1 MRQSRVATVPDPMCL
16 ERNLAALATHQPRL
30 VERLRPAPFAVT
42 TTASTGEPTTTLEVP
57 PERRLHSAY
66 APGLEA
72 RAQLDTLDPT
82 QPAWLVG
89 LGLGYLADAL
99 LERDVP
105 GLLVTEPNLSLIKTA
120 LALFD
125 FEAPL
130 AAGRMRLCQD
140 EREDHGVLTP
150 LPPQRFIHPAMA
162 DVYEDRARR
171 ARFEARREGARG
183 TVLMMHGKLFV
194 ADLSQ
199 LLEAEGWAVRIAKPA
214 GLDVARFDA
223 LLDETKPRFLFTVNF
238 SPELAFLATRRGLTY
253 LSWTI
258 DPLPPSRLQ
267 LLPGTDPKRC
277 VAFAHRH
284 AIVEALKAAGLPRC
298 AFMPL
303 AASPSRRPAEQGL
316 DPYRCAVSFVGSSL
330 VVEERS
336 LMKRIEALEAPPTL
350 WPRLKTWLDE
360 LFEARGRDLSFE
372 GIGPDDLPPFLRSA
386 LPEADAVEL
395 ADRANGALSHRLR
408 MRRVELLEDLKIDV
422 YGDDGWEPLG
432 GRYRGRAH
440 HGEELTTI
448 YTASGTNLDVPR
460 IYQRDIVT
468 MRVFDVMR
476 CRGVVLAEESPA
488 LKALFD
494 DAHLL
499 TYRDDASLRAQVLR
513 LRDDPT
519 LGATIGEAARRHVE
533 ANHTMRHRLATL
545 LKAVDED
552 A

>member
-1 MRQSRVATVPDPMCL
+1 MCL
-16 ERNLAALATHQPRL
+16 ERNLAALATHQASL
-30 VERLRPAPFAVT
+30 VERLRSVPFTSITAAV
-42 TTASTGEPTTTLEVP
+42 TGEPTATLEVP
-57 PERRLHSAY
+57 HERRLHSAF

-72 RAQLDTLDPT
+72 QAQLDTLDVTRPV
-82 QPAWLVG
+82 WLVG

-105 GLLVTEPNLSLIKTA
+105 GLLVTEPNLSILKTA

-125 FEAPL
+125 FEASL
-130 AAGRMRLCQD
+130 AAGRLRVCHD
-140 EREDHGVLTP
+140 ERADHAVLTP
-150 LPPQRFIHPAMA
+150 LPTQRFIHPALA

-194 ADLSQ
+194 ADLAE
-199 LLEAEGWAVRIAKPA
+199 LLEAQGWAVRIAKPA

-223 LLDETKPRFLFTVNF
+223 LLEETKPRFLFTVNF

-267 LLPGTDPKRC
+267 LLPGTDPERC

-284 AIVEALKAAGLPRC
+284 AIVHALRAAGLTRC

-316 DPYRCAVSFVGSSL
+316 ERYRCAVSFVGSSL

-336 LMKRIEALEAPPTL
+336 LMKRLEALGAPTDL
-350 WPRLKTWLDE
+350 WPRVVTWLDE
-360 LFEARGRDLSFE
+360 RFDARGRDLSFE
-372 GIGPDDLPPFLRSA
+372 GIGPEDLPDFVRSA

-408 MRRVELLEDLKIDV
+408 MRRVELLDDLKIDV

-432 GRYRGRAH
+432 ARYRGRAH

-448 YTASGTNLDVPR
+448 YTASGANLDVPR

-476 CRGVVLAEESPA
+476 CRGVVLAEASPA
-488 LKALFD
+488 LKELFD

-499 TYRDDASLRAQVLR
+499 TYTDDASLRAQVLR

-519 LGATIGEAARRHVE
+519 LGASIGEAARRHVE
-533 ANHTMRHRLATL
+533 AHHTMTHRLATL
-545 LKAVDED
+545 LQAVESS
-552 A
+552 